1 MVYVIDS
8 DGEKEEVI
16 KDKKKKKSREKK
28 TYVFEIKLTD
38 YTNEN
43 YTEFN
48 WKQLVKNEEEKKLD
62 PDIEIIDIDDDPAPK
77 KKKFNPA
84 TVDPEDDYDLDDDFI
99 DDAELNDE
107 EVPEG
112 VSTAHGGFYINTGSL
127 QYFQTIPDDDPAPV
141 QVATRRGEL
150 VFPSPKKCIT
160 IICDD
165 SKLLKCF
172 VN

>member
-77 KKKFNPA
+77 KKKFNP

-127 QYFQTIPDDDPAPV
+127 HYFQTIPDDDPAPDK
-141 QVATRRGEL
+141 VANQRVE
-150 VFPSPKKCIT
+150 
-160 IICDD
+160 
-165 SKLLKCF
+165 
-172 VN
+172 

>member
-48 WKQLVKNEEEKKLD
+48 WKQLVKNEGSS
-62 PDIEIIDIDDDPAPK
+62 DIKPQHRKPQNK
-77 KKKFNPA
+77 N
-84 TVDPEDDYDLDDDFI
+84 
-99 DDAELNDE
+99 
-107 EVPEG
+107 
-112 VSTAHGGFYINTGSL
+112 
-127 QYFQTIPDDDPAPV
+127 
-141 QVATRRGEL
+141 
-150 VFPSPKKCIT
+150 
-160 IICDD
+160 
-165 SKLLKCF
+165 SKNKE
-172 VN
+172 N